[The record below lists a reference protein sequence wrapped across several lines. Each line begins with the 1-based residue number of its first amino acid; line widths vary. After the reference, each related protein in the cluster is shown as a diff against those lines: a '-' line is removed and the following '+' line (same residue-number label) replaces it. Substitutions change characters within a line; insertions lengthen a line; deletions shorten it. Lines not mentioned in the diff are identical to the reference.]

1 MWLRSRYMLRV
12 NFGSLLDVTIDDRL
26 SWSHHLIDVKTN
38 FVHKLNPPEMEFVLE
53 KKRPIGLILQDNLIL
68 PSVLYGLATWG
79 GCPIADLQHS
89 LEVPHLRAARIIYNL
104 PRDMPTDK
112 VYRHSN
118 WNT

>member
-1 MWLRSRYMLRV
+1 MLRV

-53 KKRPIGLILQDNLIL
+53 KKRPIGLILQDNIML
-68 PSVLYGLATWG
+68 PSVLYGLVTWD

-89 LEVPHLRAARIIYNL
+89 LEVFTLGQPE
-104 PRDMPTDK
+104 
-112 VYRHSN
+112 
-118 WNT
+118 